1 MPSPFKVTIRP
12 ILPSS
17 ISVSGIRMLLLST
30 ASLISGVPKLT
41 PLPLGDPRYQS
52 DHFAWWK
59 LNLGSRKNAI
69 RVEFDLFSPQSA
81 TLAKVA
87 KARLLPY
94 AGQARLS
101 GAFLDDRTSCI
112 AGSFSAEG
120 HMDQAQNDVQRETLQ
135 AQAVMRNAE
144 FHVRDVALV
153 ILTGLAVMYT
163 LYFAAGIILPFV
175 LALVLSLLLSPAARF
190 LTERLRLPRM
200 LAAVLLICAL
210 FSAIGGIGYAISV
223 PASGWI
229 EKAPQSLPELQ
240 KKLSF
245 LRRPINM
252 FEGGMQQ
259 MQHLMQQA
267 GRGAEEGEDA
277 VGQEARPQKPQ
288 QAVPP
293 QAATAN
299 PVAGAGVGLSLL
311 AGTRSFLG
319 QTLTLLIT
327 LFFLLA
333 DGDALLRRFVEILPG
348 LTEKKHTVIIAKDIE
363 RNISG
368 YLATITLMN
377 LLVGTANGL
386 SIWAFGLPDPLL
398 WGTAAFLL
406 NYVPILGPLTGV
418 VIFFFVA
425 LFSFSSVLWALAP
438 SGVYLLIH
446 IMEGETITP
455 MLLARRF
462 TLNPLLVIVALMFW
476 DWLWGVA
483 GALLAVPLLAV
494 FKILCDNIEVL
505 TPIGH
510 LLGAEP
516 SKRRAG

>member
-1 MPSPFKVTIRP
+1 M
-12 ILPSS
+12 
-17 ISVSGIRMLLLST
+17 
-30 ASLISGVPKLT
+30 
-41 PLPLGDPRYQS
+41 
-52 DHFAWWK
+52 DHA
-59 LNLGSRKNAI
+59 
-69 RVEFDLFSPQSA
+69 Q
-81 TLAKVA
+81 
-87 KARLLPY
+87 
-94 AGQARLS
+94 
-101 GAFLDDRTSCI
+101 DDI
-112 AGSFSAEG
+112 
-120 HMDQAQNDVQRETLQ
+120 QRETEQ

-153 ILTGLAVMYT
+153 ILTILAVLYT
-163 LYFAAGIILPFV
+163 LYFAADIILPFV
-175 LALVLSLLLSPAARF
+175 LALVLSLLLSPATRF
-190 LTERLRLPRM
+190 LCDRLRFPRM
-200 LAAVLLICAL
+200 LAAVIMIVLL

-223 PASGWI
+223 PARGWI
-229 EKAPQSLPELQ
+229 ARAPQSLPALQ
-240 KKLSF
+240 TKLSF
-245 LRRPINM
+245 LRRPIDM
-252 FEGGMQQ
+252 FEGGLRQ
-259 MQHLMQQA
+259 MQGLMQQS
-267 GRGAEEGEDA
+267 GRAEEGSSRADGSA
-277 VGQEARPQKPQ
+277 QGGPAP
-288 QAVPP
+288 ATSGNAPP
-293 QAATAN
+293 AAAGN
-299 PVAGAGVGLSLL
+299 PGASVGLSLL

-319 QTLTLLIT
+319 QVITLLIT

-348 LTEKKHTVIIAKDIE
+348 LQEKKRAVSIATAVE

-418 VIFFFVA
+418 LIFFFVG
-425 LFSFSSVLWALAP
+425 LFSFSSVVWALAP
-438 SGVYLLIH
+438 AGVYLLIH
-446 IMEGETITP
+446 IMEGETVTP

-505 TPIGH
+505 TPVGH

-516 SKRRAG
+516 GKKAARSGY

>member
-1 MPSPFKVTIRP
+1 M
-12 ILPSS
+12 
-17 ISVSGIRMLLLST
+17 
-30 ASLISGVPKLT
+30 
-41 PLPLGDPRYQS
+41 DP
-52 DHFAWWK
+52 
-59 LNLGSRKNAI
+59 
-69 RVEFDLFSPQSA
+69 
-81 TLAKVA
+81 
-87 KARLLPY
+87 
-94 AGQARLS
+94 
-101 GAFLDDRTSCI
+101 
-112 AGSFSAEG
+112 
-120 HMDQAQNDVQRETLQ
+120 MQRETEQ
-135 AQAVMRNAE
+135 AQAVMRAAE

-153 ILTGLAVMYT
+153 ILTILAVLYT

-175 LALVLSLLLSPAARF
+175 LALVLSLLLSPVARF
-190 LTERLRLPRM
+190 LCDRLRFPRM
-200 LAAVLLICAL
+200 LAAILLIALL

-223 PASGWI
+223 PARSWI
-229 EKAPQSLPELQ
+229 ERAPQSLPELQ

-245 LRRPINM
+245 LRRPIDM

-259 MQHLMQQA
+259 MQRLMQQS
-267 GRGAEEGEDA
+267 
-277 VGQEARPQKPQ
+277 GQ
-288 QAVPP
+288 
-293 QAATAN
+293 
-299 PVAGAGVGLSLL
+299 AGAGAAEAPADTAGPPAAAPAAPAVAPTPAAPGGTPSASVGLSVL

-319 QTLTLLIT
+319 QALTLLIT

-348 LTEKKHTVIIAKDIE
+348 LSEKKRAVSIATEVE

-377 LLVGTANGL
+377 LMVGVANGL

-406 NYVPILGPLTGV
+406 NYIPILGALTGM
-418 VIFFFVA
+418 VIFFFVG
-425 LFSFSSVLWALAP
+425 LFSFSSVVWALAP

-455 MLLARRF
+455 LLLARRF

-494 FKILCDNIEVL
+494 FKILCDNIDML

-516 SKRRAG
+516 DRKKAG